1 MCLVAALEPVHIA
14 RNSAPSYNPDWCAIP
29 SPQANFLSR
38 VIARCSKPI
47 QENFPLGPV
56 EIEVPGTVRQHF
68 LPGIEPQNPRACLI
82 AVYDATLGSCQDS
95 AGNVF
100 VKQYAITLSPQLRF
114 FLNDK
119 SLPLQ
124 LSRKHKHHLI
134 NAESTRLL
142 SNLPS
147 TVSVANVA
155 SNAVRIYCA

>member
-68 LPGIEPQNPRACLI
+68 LPGIEPKNPRTRLI
-82 AVYDATLGSCQDS
+82 AVDNTTFGSCQDN
-95 AGNVF
+95 AGNILIE
-100 VKQYAITLSPQLRF
+100 QYAITLPPQLRF
-114 FLNDK
+114 LLNDK
-119 SLPLQ
+119 RLPL
-124 LSRKHKHHLI
+124 
-134 NAESTRLL
+134 
-142 SNLPS
+142 
-147 TVSVANVA
+147 
-155 SNAVRIYCA
+155 